1 MGLRIYS
8 KAMDRVLDGE
18 VFQFTVVV
26 WIILMEDGNSAAVTR
41 DIDAPETG
49 IEFDDIRSVR
59 KREKGDWCVLVKVDD
74 GHQVVLFAGEKCA
87 MMLWVQRHS
96 VISVASPNGISPYNL
111 VRHRIN
117 DRKDVLVL
125 QIDVY
130 LAGDGIILR
139 HSGFA
144 LEMQRAY
151 NLILL
156 HVHDRF
162 RFASFIGNVKF

>member
-1 MGLRIYS
+1 MKRRINQGQATRSTLTCLRVIYFIVPLSSHFQRDAYSEGPSRTNDGLIDHHPRDWLSVFLLLWRVNAMGLRIYS

-26 WIILMEDGNSAAVTR
+26 WIILMEDGNSAAVTP

-59 KREKGDWCVLVKVDD
+59 KREKGDWCVLVQVED

-96 VISVASPNGISPYNL
+96 VISV
-111 VRHRIN
+111 
-117 DRKDVLVL
+117 
-125 QIDVY
+125 
-130 LAGDGIILR
+130 
-139 HSGFA
+139 
-144 LEMQRAY
+144 
-151 NLILL
+151 
-156 HVHDRF
+156 
-162 RFASFIGNVKF
+162 